1 MNGPPGLLKV
11 GRSPSWRGITPKAD
25 AWQTL
30 LPVLGSR
37 RTFKIA
43 TRLHHGAPL
52 AVESVRLADMA
63 NGRERERGDDAKMS
77 AFGTADL
84 HGEESLIFG
93 DMAELGGDVS
103 AEERIKSLLGGD
115 PAERGLARRRVVRR
129 PFGSGGYQAQTIVFS
144 ERERE
149 RDGAQ
154 SLSSEPF
161 SELLQLAATRSK
173 GQLPLRA
180 SRDPAATESGRARVP
195 GGGDG
200 GSGAAVTPAQQLRAA
215 FVQELLLSTLALPTA
230 GLDPG
235 PLDAGL

>member
-1 MNGPPGLLKV
+1 MSNTTSSNLNHGQDTRANRTRHYFPFWEV
-11 GRSPSWRGITPKAD
+11 GAHLRSRLGCITERPLQLNLCVLPI
-25 AWQTL
+25 WQMA
-30 LPVLGSR
+30 VNVNVG
-37 RTFKIA
+37 
-43 TRLHHGAPL
+43 TRQ
-52 AVESVRLADMA
+52 
-63 NGRERERGDDAKMS
+63 MS

-144 ERERE
+144 ERE

>member
-1 MNGPPGLLKV
+1 
-11 GRSPSWRGITPKAD
+11 
-25 AWQTL
+25 
-30 LPVLGSR
+30 
-37 RTFKIA
+37 
-43 TRLHHGAPL
+43 
-52 AVESVRLADMA
+52 
-63 NGRERERGDDAKMS
+63 MS

-129 PFGSGGYQAQTIVFS
+129 PLGSGGYHAQTIVFS
-144 ERERE
+144 ARVRV

-180 SRDPAATESGRARVP
+180 SRDPAATESSRARAP

-200 GSGAAVTPAQQLRAA
+200 GNGAAVTPAQQLRAA

>member
-1 MNGPPGLLKV
+1 
-11 GRSPSWRGITPKAD
+11 
-25 AWQTL
+25 
-30 LPVLGSR
+30 
-37 RTFKIA
+37 
-43 TRLHHGAPL
+43 
-52 AVESVRLADMA
+52 MA
-63 NGRERERGDDAKMS
+63 YT
-77 AFGTADL
+77 FGTEVL
-84 HGEESLIFG
+84 PHGEESQISQIFG
-93 DMAELGGDVS
+93 DIAELGGDVS

-129 PFGSGGYQAQTIVFS
+129 PFGSHTIVFS
-144 ERERE
+144 ERER
-149 RDGAQ
+149 DGAH

-161 SELLQLAATRSK
+161 SELLQLAAMRSK

-180 SRDPAATESGRARVP
+180 SRDPAATESSRARAP

-200 GSGAAVTPAQQLRAA
+200 GNGAAVTPAQQLRAA

>member
-1 MNGPPGLLKV
+1 MAVNVNV
-11 GRSPSWRGITPKAD
+11 G
-25 AWQTL
+25 
-30 LPVLGSR
+30 
-37 RTFKIA
+37 
-43 TRLHHGAPL
+43 TRQMD
-52 AVESVRLADMA
+52 RL
-63 NGRERERGDDAKMS
+63 S

-103 AEERIKSLLGGD
+103 AEERIKSLL
-115 PAERGLARRRVVRR
+115 
-129 PFGSGGYQAQTIVFS
+129 GGYQAQTIVFS

>member
-1 MNGPPGLLKV
+1 MAVNVNV
-11 GRSPSWRGITPKAD
+11 G
-25 AWQTL
+25 
-30 LPVLGSR
+30 
-37 RTFKIA
+37 
-43 TRLHHGAPL
+43 TRQMDRHL
-52 AVESVRLADMA
+52 
-63 NGRERERGDDAKMS
+63 S

-144 ERERE
+144 ERE

>member
-1 MNGPPGLLKV
+1 
-11 GRSPSWRGITPKAD
+11 
-25 AWQTL
+25 
-30 LPVLGSR
+30 
-37 RTFKIA
+37 
-43 TRLHHGAPL
+43 
-52 AVESVRLADMA
+52 MA
-63 NGRERERGDDAKMS
+63 FP
-77 AFGTADL
+77 FGTADL
-84 HGEESLIFG
+84 HGEESQISQIFG
-93 DMAELGGDVS
+93 DIAELGGDVS

-129 PFGSGGYQAQTIVFS
+129 PFGSQAHTIVFS
-144 ERERE
+144 ERER
-149 RDGAQ
+149 DGAH

-161 SELLQLAATRSK
+161 SELLQLAAMRSK

-180 SRDPAATESGRARVP
+180 SRDPAATESSRTRAP

-200 GSGAAVTPAQQLRAA
+200 GNGAAVTPAQQLRAA